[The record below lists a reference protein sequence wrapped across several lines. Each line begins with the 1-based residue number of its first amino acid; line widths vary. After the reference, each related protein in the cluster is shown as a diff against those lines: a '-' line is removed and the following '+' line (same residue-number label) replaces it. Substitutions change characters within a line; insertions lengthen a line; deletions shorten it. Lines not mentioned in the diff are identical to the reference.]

1 MSSLWKNR
9 RHSRRYPPLTQAD
22 FFKMET
28 GILNL
33 ILEEFLGVR
42 GGGRGEQR
50 GRKVAKWAL
59 RKLHGS
65 TSLVDA
71 FIFWNESIVNRERYV
86 GVTT

>member
-33 ILEEFLGVR
+33 ILGEFLG
-42 GGGRGEQR
+42 GER
-50 GRKVAKWAL
+50 GREGRAK
-59 RKLHGS
+59 RP
-65 TSLVDA
+65 
-71 FIFWNESIVNRERYV
+71 
-86 GVTT
+86 

>member
-1 MSSLWKNR
+1 M
-9 RHSRRYPPLTQAD
+9 
-22 FFKMET
+22 
-28 GILNL
+28 
-33 ILEEFLGVR
+33 R

-65 TSLVDA
+65 TSLIDA